1 MLADAG
7 LAEITLATAPGI
19 SSGLFE
25 RTAAIEQSAN
35 AWKTLL
41 SVEEATFRE
50 PGLLDAGE
58 FILARGTRPAEL
70 GASEPSVAR
79 S

>member
-1 MLADAG
+1 MRASVRSRSRRRP
-7 LAEITLATAPGI
+7 EI

-25 RTAAIEQSAN
+25 RTAAIEQSAK

-41 SVEEATFRE
+41 SMEEATFRE

-70 GASEPSVAR
+70 GATIRP
-79 S
+79 